1 VRPAPQQANLF
12 PVTAPTAGG
21 ETGDTMKKTLLSLS
35 ISWLLV
41 FGGSGSLL
49 RRA

>member
-1 VRPAPQQANLF
+1 
-12 PVTAPTAGG
+12 VTAPTAGG
-21 ETGDTMKKTLLSLS
+21 TERDTMKKTLLTLS